1 MANGLAVISCLGIKE
16 NYGWICVGYDIQY
29 RYGYEAM
36 LSLLD
41 RFVSEYAVRV
51 ERIDKAELAG
61 MPHTVVWRKWLFNK
75 APALTDLEA
84 LKEECGQVS
93 VGGVSKRL
101 SDIQLYV
108 TMTNQTSI
116 ITIQVPQEN
125 YSDAVKRKLD
135 IAVQFIQSTLVSI
148 G

>member
-1 MANGLAVISCLGIKE
+1 MTEIVCLGTQE

-36 LSLLD
+36 LSLFD

-51 ERIDKAELAG
+51 ERIDKAEIAG
-61 MPHTVVWRKWLFNK
+61 MACVVVWRKWLFNN
-75 APALTDLEA
+75 APALAEMEA

-93 VGGVSKRL
+93 VGGISKKL
-101 SDIQLYV
+101 YDIQLYV

>member
-1 MANGLAVISCLGIKE
+1 MTEITCLGTKE
-16 NYGWICVGYDIQY
+16 NYGWICVGYDIHY
-29 RYGYEAM
+29 RYGYETM

-41 RFVSEYAVRV
+41 RFVSEYAIRV
-51 ERIDKAELAG
+51 DRIDKAMIAG
-61 MPHTVVWRKWLFNK
+61 MPHTVVWRRWLFNK
-75 APALTDLEA
+75 APALPDLDA

-93 VGGVSKRL
+93 VGGISKKL
-101 SDIQLYV
+101 SDIQMYV

-125 YSDAVKRKLD
+125 YSDAVKREMD
-135 IAVQFIQSTLVSI
+135 IAVQFIQATLVSA